1 MLTQKP
7 AEAAASTSAPTT
19 TPAPAAPATDL
30 ESMICYFEGRF
41 VPLREAK
48 VSIMTHA
55 FMYGTAVFEG
65 IRAYWNEDHGQ
76 LYALKVREH
85 VERIRNSCQ
94 VLLMND
100 VPSVDEL
107 TSLILEVARRNGFRQ
122 DTYIRPSFYKSTQA
136 IGVKLHGL
144 SHQLYILSLPFG
156 NYVDVDTG
164 IRVGTVSWR
173 RVQDDALPARSKIV
187 GAYVNSAFAKTE
199 AMLNGYDE
207 ALVLTHDGHA
217 SEGSAENLFIV
228 RDGTLI
234 TPPVHDDIL
243 EGITRAGIMEIA
255 EELKVRVVERSIDRT
270 EVYVADEVFMCG
282 TGAQVSP
289 VIEVDHR
296 TVGSGAIG
304 PITAQI
310 KDRYFDIVRGRVPEY
325 SHWVTPVY

>member
-1 MLTQKP
+1 
-7 AEAAASTSAPTT
+7 
-19 TPAPAAPATDL
+19 
-30 ESMICYFEGRF
+30 MICYFEGRF
-41 VPLREAK
+41 APLREAK

-65 IRAYWNEDHGQ
+65 IRAYWNEEQGQ

-85 VERIRNSCQ
+85 VERIRNSCK
-94 VLLMND
+94 VLLMAD
-100 VPSVDEL
+100 IPSVDEL
-107 TSLILEVARRNGFRQ
+107 TSLIVEVARRNGFRQ
-122 DTYIRPSFYKSTQA
+122 DAYIRPSFYKSTRA

-144 SHQLYILSLPFG
+144 EHQLYVLALPFG

-199 AMLNGYDE
+199 AMLNGFDE
-207 ALVLTHDGHA
+207 ALVLTADGHA

-228 RDGTLI
+228 RDGILI
-234 TPPVHDDIL
+234 TPPVSDDIL
-243 EGITRAGIMEIA
+243 EGITRAGILEIA
-255 EELKVRVVERSIDRT
+255 AELKIPTLERSIDRT
-270 EVYVADEVFMCG
+270 EVYVADEAFMCG

-296 TVGSGAIG
+296 AVGSGAIG

-325 SHWVTPVY
+325 SHWVTPIY

>member
-1 MLTQKP
+1 MLTDNP
-7 AEAAASTSAPTT
+7 TSTAQATP
-19 TPAPAAPATDL
+19 PAPAAGAAAADPD
-30 ESMICYFEGRF
+30 SMICYFEGKF

-65 IRAYWNEDHGQ
+65 IRAYWNEEQGQ
-76 LYALKVREH
+76 LYALRVREH
-85 VERIRNSCQ
+85 VERIRNSCK
-94 VLLMND
+94 VLLMAD

-107 TSLILEVARRNGFRQ
+107 TSLIIEVARRNGFRQ
-122 DTYIRPSFYKSTQA
+122 DAYIRPSFYKSTRA

-144 SHQLYILSLPFG
+144 DHQLYILTLPFG
-156 NYVDVDTG
+156 NYVDVDNG

-173 RVQDDALPARSKIV
+173 RVSDDALPARSKIV

-207 ALVLTHDGHA
+207 ALVLTADGHA

-228 RDGTLI
+228 RDGVLI
-234 TPPVHDDIL
+234 TPPVSDDIL
-243 EGITRAGIMEIA
+243 EGITRAGILEIA
-255 EELKVRVVERSIDRT
+255 GDLNIPTLERSIDRT
-270 EVYVADEVFMCG
+270 EVYIADEAFMCG

-296 TVGSGAIG
+296 AVGSGEIG

-310 KDRYFDIVRGRVPEY
+310 KDRYFDIVRGKVPEY
-325 SHWVTPVY
+325 SHWVTPIY